1 MRNLPLTFDY
11 STYYI
16 QSKVRGRFHKILWPS
31 QEKLYVVPVKPIK
44 SNLRKPNF
52 INKFLSTSGH
62 TDSNIVQSKK
72 DEKKRER
79 KEEYCM
85 IK

>member
-1 MRNLPLTFDY
+1 MAYGHMNL
-11 STYYI
+11 
-16 QSKVRGRFHKILWPS
+16 
-31 QEKLYVVPVKPIK
+31 PVKPLE

-72 DEKKRER
+72 DEKKE
-79 KEEYCM
+79 KE
-85 IK
+85 KKNTAW

>member
-1 MRNLPLTFDY
+1 MV
-11 STYYI
+11 S
-16 QSKVRGRFHKILWPS
+16 
-31 QEKLYVVPVKPIK
+31 VKPIK

-72 DEKKRER
+72 DEKKER
-79 KEEYCM
+79 RKRKRILHDKVRKKINKKGGNKM
-85 IK
+85 LFNFSAH

>member
-1 MRNLPLTFDY
+1 MVKT
-11 STYYI
+11 
-16 QSKVRGRFHKILWPS
+16 SKYGHC
-31 QEKLYVVPVKPIK
+31 YVVPVKPIK

-72 DEKKRER
+72 DEKKGKKRRILHDKVR
-79 KEEYCM
+79 KRN
-85 IK
+85 KKRGKQDAFQFLSH